1 VSIDPRLWFFHA
13 LPYAS
18 EWDHARFGSL
28 VLPASLQGWGSRTLF
43 PYRIAAVT
51 VPFSWTALN
60 DKGVFAVVDS
70 DGKDIEG
77 FVGESEEEKE
87 EANWIAG
94 MGNGGDGAGRTR
106 HWQRM

>member
-1 VSIDPRLWFFHA
+1 
-13 LPYAS
+13 
-18 EWDHARFGSL
+18 
-28 VLPASLQGWGSRTLF
+28 
-43 PYRIAAVT
+43 
-51 VPFSWTALN
+51 LN

-94 MGNGGDGAGRTR
+94 VGNGGDGAGRTR
-106 HWQRM
+106 YWQRM